1 MSSTASTPLPGYPG
15 GPSSTRRTFAIA
27 RHADIVN
34 VPKWKQ
40 KETAALR
47 NGVRATVYMTN
58 GDRYIG
64 EWLAGMK
71 DGNGTYHYAATGAV
85 YQGEWRQDMRSG
97 YGTYSIPIPPAST
110 PSTADSKS
118 SGPLLPSLPSLKKA
132 AGGGGATNVSSI
144 TRSQNS
150 AASKPTS
157 AIKARAAQDA
167 APLRKVY
174 AGEWASDVR
183 HGRGT
188 CFYDDGSMYD
198 GMWEGD
204 VREGWGRLQYAA
216 DHSVYEGEWHD
227 GLRHGQGVL
236 LLANGDRY
244 EGTYLNDLKEGPG
257 RFIYRQK
264 RQCYEGE
271 WALDMPKCGTLRDL
285 PPLAGHEGTG
295 PTARKW
301 WPIPQLTLLNPNEVL
316 ATEREAIREDRLQ
329 RVVQGDA
336 MEFSDESDEDEDGEH
351 LPE

>member
-1 MSSTASTPLPGYPG
+1 MSSTASTPLPGRSG
-15 GPSSTRRTFAIA
+15 GQSTRRTFAIA

-40 KETAALR
+40 KEIAALR

-64 EWLAGMK
+64 EWQAGMK

-97 YGTYSIPIPPAST
+97 YGTYSIPIT
-110 PSTADSKS
+110 PSPRSTTTTDSDKS
-118 SGPLLPSLPSLKKA
+118 HGPLLPSLPALKKA
-132 AGGGGATNVSSI
+132 VGSI
-144 TRSQNS
+144 TTTSPTKS
-150 AASKPTS
+150 TPATS
-157 AIKARAAQDA
+157 AIKIRAAQDA

-174 AGEWASDVR
+174 AGEWAGDVR

-204 VREGWGRLQYAA
+204 VREGWGRLHFAA
-216 DHSVYEGEWHD
+216 DKSVYEGEWHD

-301 WPIPQLTLLNPNEVL
+301 WPIPQLTLLDPNDVL
-316 ATEREAIREDRLQ
+316 ASEREAIRQERLR
-329 RVVQGDA
+329 RVVEGNAQD
-336 MEFSDESDEDEDGEH
+336 FSDASGDEDEDREGS
-351 LPE
+351 PEQAV